1 MGTRHRGGEK
11 TKKKVLIKKLKEN
24 DKLFSRRKAE
34 NALRNGAD
42 PTTLDDKGKGL
53 FTEHQNYHI
62 RRLAFMK
69 MGMPMPEDE
78 KVRADF
84 LIDIHV
90 KETVFAQEKEQ
101 ELTVAL
107 DAATPE

>member
-53 FTEHQNYHI
+53 FTEHQNYHV
-62 RRLAFMK
+62 RRLAFLLSGAAFPQDTAERALLCANLHIK
-69 MGMPMPEDE
+69 EPEVIVE
-78 KVRADF
+78 ASESV
-84 LIDIHV
+84 
-90 KETVFAQEKEQ
+90 
-101 ELTVAL
+101 
-107 DAATPE
+107 